1 MAQEAVEAARG
12 RQNSVLDQQYQLD
25 LENYNN
31 QVVQE
36 ERLRTLKDKQ
46 NLQQYKY
53 QLGIKEA
60 QEQAQVDA

>member
-1 MAQEAVEAARG
+1 MEQEAVEAARG

-53 QLGIKEA
+53 QLGIKDTWRSH
-60 QEQAQVDA
+60 QPP